1 MEKNKI
7 RIGQITKSHGLKGE
21 FKIYPYTSDISAFLN
36 YKDVYVEDKKEKYSF
51 EYVKKNNN
59 MLIAKFKDIDNINDL
74 PSFLNKNIFIDYK
87 DKRKME
93 KDEYLVS
100 DLIGLEVY
108 EKDIKIGIVEDVL
121 LYAANDV
128 FKVKDTDIEKER
140 FIPNVKQFIKNINIQ
155 ENKIEVEL
163 IEGM

>member
-1 MEKNKI
+1 MS
-7 RIGQITKSHGLKGE
+7 IG
-21 FKIYPYTSDISAFLN
+21 F
-36 YKDVYVEDKKEKYSF
+36 
-51 EYVKKNNN
+51 
-59 MLIAKFKDIDNINDL
+59 
-74 PSFLNKNIFIDYK
+74 
-87 DKRKME
+87 
-93 KDEYLVS
+93 
-100 DLIGLEVY
+100 EVY

-128 FKVKDTDIEKER
+128 FKVKDTDTEKER